1 MNRLGG
7 RGGHLVTFDPGPP
20 SPPGHQAQSA
30 SLVTR
35 CPPGAR
41 SLTRAL
47 EIGFFALLLPHGW
60 HLRDGRRGGRA
71 GTARASP
78 NEPSSVSYRSRSV
91 PLSGRRLLVLAGLL
105 MTLRDECP
113 PGTVKI
119 VRGASVVDDAAGTL
133 SIASF
138 VSPLLSLSARSSL
151 ECTPR
156 MRVTVDIRTVPSE
169 PPSVAC
175 ANQLVCPAL
184 SQDGRGGGRRGGAG
198 ATARA
203 SHLGGDQRGQARPLE
218 GADERMRQWSVVA
231 FFRRLSCA
239 LRHSSSAA
247 AGRRNHLLRRGLAR
261 PSPRWPLQLFDRRG
275 GAGAGMARAVRAAG
289 AAEW

>member
-1 MNRLGG
+1 MIGTCVPHISCCCVGVKEEYLMKTVWRLLLPSHNWQCSSASGCGSVAGSTLVCTSAYGVPDGPRRVSACKGVPMNRLGG

-91 PLSGRRLLVLAGLL
+91 PLSG
-105 MTLRDECP
+105 P
-113 PGTVKI
+113 P
-119 VRGASVVDDAAGTL
+119 AS
-133 SIASF
+133 SWC
-138 VSPLLSLSARSSL
+138 SLGCS
-151 ECTPR
+151 
-156 MRVTVDIRTVPSE
+156 
-169 PPSVAC
+169 
-175 ANQLVCPAL
+175 
-184 SQDGRGGGRRGGAG
+184 
-198 ATARA
+198 
-203 SHLGGDQRGQARPLE
+203 
-218 GADERMRQWSVVA
+218 
-231 FFRRLSCA
+231 
-239 LRHSSSAA
+239 
-247 AGRRNHLLRRGLAR
+247 
-261 PSPRWPLQLFDRRG
+261 
-275 GAGAGMARAVRAAG
+275 
-289 AAEW
+289 

>member
-1 MNRLGG
+1 MGPKKFWGTWTGTCGSRAGSTLVCTSAYGVPDGPRRVSACKGVPMNRLGG

-91 PLSGRRLLVLAGLL
+91 PLSGRRRRL
-105 MTLRDECP
+105 
-113 PGTVKI
+113 
-119 VRGASVVDDAAGTL
+119 GARWAAHDAARR
-133 SIASF
+133 
-138 VSPLLSLSARSSL
+138 VPARHCQDRAWRRCRGRCGRQALDRILCLPAPVPFRAL
-151 ECTPR
+151 EPG
-156 MRVTVDIRTVPSE
+156 VY
-169 PPSVAC
+169 
-175 ANQLVCPAL
+175 
-184 SQDGRGGGRRGGAG
+184 
-198 ATARA
+198 A
-203 SHLGGDQRGQARPLE
+203 SHASHSRH
-218 GADERMRQWSVVA
+218 SN
-231 FFRRLSCA
+231 CA
-239 LRHSSSAA
+239 L
-247 AGRRNHLLRRGLAR
+247 
-261 PSPRWPLQLFDRRG
+261 
-275 GAGAGMARAVRAAG
+275 G
-289 AAEW
+289 AALCSVR